1 MNKKLLK
8 LSALLASTLLLAAC
22 EETIPADKRYSPI
35 ANEPPR
41 RAVLVEEYTGTSCI
55 NCPNGH
61 KTLES
66 IEELYN
72 TPANLEQ
79 GIGVIAVGI
88 HIPNYGIP
96 AAIGGLISAEAASL
110 TPEAV
115 SPPQARVN
123 RVTGVLD
130 IADWPKHIKDLITMP
145 AKVTFDRSLTAE
157 LAENNVVTI
166 SGEVT
171 SQDNFSKARLHVWMV
186 EDSIV
191 MRQSQPDGSVD
202 RQYMHMNV
210 FRGSVTPV
218 NGSEFGMQ
226 RNSTRSFSLS
236 YPLDAKWKPEHLR
249 VVAFIETETD
259 GVLNATQNFVQ
270 INQ

>member
-1 MNKKLLK
+1 MNKKLHK
-8 LSALLASTLLLAAC
+8 LFVLLAGTLMLTAC

-41 RAVLVEEYTGTSCI
+41 RTVLVEEYTGTSCI

-79 GIGVIAVGI
+79 GVGVIAVGI

-96 AAIGGLISAEAASL
+96 AAVGGLISSEAASL
-110 TPEAV
+110 TPDAV

-123 RVTGVLD
+123 RTTGVLD

-157 LAENNVVTI
+157 LSANNSVTI

-171 SQDNFSKARLHVWMV
+171 SIENLGKARLHVWMV

-191 MRQSQPDGSVD
+191 MRQSLPDGSVD
-202 RQYMHMNV
+202 RTYMHMNV
-210 FRGSVTPV
+210 FRGCVTPV
-218 NGSEFGMQ
+218 KGAEFGLQ
-226 RNSTRSFSLS
+226 RNSTRAFSFS
-236 YPLDAKWKPEHLR
+236 YPLDAKWKPGHMR